1 MAQGKNAEVRAAK
14 RSEHYWRANIRLQMQ
29 LLLVWAIVGYLLA
42 ILLAEPLNNIKLGSF
57 PLGFW
62 IAQQGSII
70 TFVVLIF
77 IYARRMD
84 TIDEEHDVHEQ
95 RLGIAKL
102 AAERRMQ
109 ETLTGETP
117 FAEDEGGD
125 RT

>member
-1 MAQGKNAEVRAAK
+1 MENGPRVRAAK
-14 RSEHYWRANIRLQMQ
+14 RSEHYWRANVRLQVQ
-29 LLLVWAIVGYLLA
+29 LLIVWAIVGYLLA

-62 IAQQGSII
+62 IAQQGSIV

-95 RLGIAKL
+95 ELGVARK
-102 AAERRMQ
+102 AAEHRMQ
-109 ETLTGETP
+109 RQLTGETP
-117 FAEDEGGD
+117 FTNDEGGH
-125 RT
+125 T